1 MKVREKKI
9 LKQNSDYQRR
19 TNPNLIDGLVYKQWI
34 ERCLCFL
41 KSMKGKSRRRKRQSS
56 QEMNHKANLE
66 KRKSVRRE
74 KARDLHWMGKDEVKI
89 NTKFTF
95 KFDLE

>member
-1 MKVREKKI
+1 
-9 LKQNSDYQRR
+9 
-19 TNPNLIDGLVYKQWI
+19 
-34 ERCLCFL
+34 
-41 KSMKGKSRRRKRQSS
+41 MKGKSRRRKRQSS